1 MFRKIVDSYEN
12 NFGKINIDE
21 NNNLVTMDWK
31 KIKYKYWISI
41 DSYDKKDNLKSKNE
55 FSWRITKKEDY
66 ELLKNLNHYCMDS
79 KYLKTLSKFI
89 VNGTLSKKIKKLYE
103 KIKTKKVKILIFE
116 INMFHKLK
124 ISEIIKVNNK
134 KVLYIGAGDTNFQ
147 SHFVVGAGLNRF
159 LNLFEKI
166 IHLIPIIKY

>member
-1 MFRKIVDSYEN
+1 VFRKIVDSYEN

-66 ELLKNLNHYCMDS
+66 ELLKR
-79 KYLKTLSKFI
+79 
-89 VNGTLSKKIKKLYE
+89 YE
-103 KIKTKKVKILIFE
+103 
-116 INMFHKLK
+116 N
-124 ISEIIKVNNK
+124 
-134 KVLYIGAGDTNFQ
+134 
-147 SHFVVGAGLNRF
+147 
-159 LNLFEKI
+159 
-166 IHLIPIIKY
+166 